1 MGSKSSNI
9 ADTDGVEGGV
19 LVAEMNLSETVR
31 NFGYLGLKG
40 SQAEKE
46 GFEHQAACGL
56 PLSAV
61 GSY

>member
-1 MGSKSSNI
+1 M
-9 ADTDGVEGGV
+9 
-19 LVAEMNLSETVR
+19 AEMNLSETVR